1 MATATMSEKT
11 RWTIEGRTEDGE
23 REVATIQVAPDDGDG
38 YTVVWTITGYAEA
51 IEHAECETLDEAL
64 EQAEEWARAAQ
75 REYRTRERERVR
87 AERQERRDALRD
99 LADEFDGIDKAAVR
113 ELANLLGNGR
123 GAAALAALKAL
134 TK

>member
-1 MATATMSEKT
+1 MATATEMRTWK
-11 RWTIEGRTEDGE
+11 IEGKDDGGE
-23 REVATIQVAPDDGDG
+23 RETSTIAITPDGDG
-38 YTVVWTITGYAEA
+38 YMVAWTINGYAEA
-51 IEHAECETLDEAL
+51 IEYRECDTLDAAL

-87 AERQERRDALRD
+87 AERQEHRNALRD